1 MIERIGR
8 IGKVVRFWKID
19 EARVHAT
26 NESTCE
32 PQNPN
37 GKEIDGW
44 GGLKLQTHW
53 CHCSSGG
60 SGGKQRVHRPRF
72 LAPRDCAVDVTCT

>member
-1 MIERIGR
+1 MIERVGR

-37 GKEIDGW
+37 GEEIDGW

-53 CHCSSGG
+53 RHLFLWLSGRKRK
-60 SGGKQRVHRPRF
+60 SIALDFLRPGIVP
-72 LAPRDCAVDVTCT
+72 LT